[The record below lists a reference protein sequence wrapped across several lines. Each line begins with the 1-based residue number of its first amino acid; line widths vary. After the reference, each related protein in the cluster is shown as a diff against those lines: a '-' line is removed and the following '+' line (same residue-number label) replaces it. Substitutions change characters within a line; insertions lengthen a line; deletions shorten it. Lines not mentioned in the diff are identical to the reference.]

1 MAVPPPPGARRK
13 GMRWC
18 AAHAK
23 GRAGLADVRSKKC
36 EDCEAKEPSYGL
48 AGADGKGKKR
58 WCAGRARGGR
68 RTRACGLEQS
78 PRTGAACV

>member
-1 MAVPPPPGARRK
+1 
-13 GMRWC
+13 MRWC

-23 GRAGLADVRSKKC
+23 GRAGLVDARSKKC

-58 WCAGRARGGR
+58 WCAGGCARGRVLVARSSPLAQAR
-68 RTRACGLEQS
+68 RAW
-78 PRTGAACV
+78 